1 MSASRKY
8 PNHRKSGVATL
19 KVLTTLIV
27 LAAVGG
33 SGWFGYQKYGNP
45 HNDNP
50 FITKPLA
57 RGDIVRTV
65 SATGTIE
72 PLVKTIVGSEVSG
85 KIEKWN
91 ADFNQTV
98 AAGELLAAIDPSRF
112 KTARNRSAA
121 QLAMSQANA
130 AELGVRFRDAQ
141 REYQR
146 IERLAQRNSAS
157 ENEKLSALAQ
167 MEASEAMW
175 NAAKASVQSAEASLN
190 EAEVDLDRTQI
201 RSPIDG
207 IVIARNIENG
217 QTVAASLQAPELFVI
232 AADLKRMQ
240 VNANVSE
247 ADIGVLKEGGPATFR
262 VDAYPQRNFSGR
274 ISQIRFNAT
283 DVDGIITYTTLIE
296 VENDDLAL
304 RPGMTANVT
313 FEVARAAN
321 VVMIPNAAL
330 RFDPTPPG
338 ETTVKPG
345 SRQSKKP
352 VVYRDVNGQAQSIEI
367 EIGMTNGAFTA
378 LNGETLKEGDEIIID
393 RNWAAAGG
401 DMKDMTQTFR
411 RGGR

>member
-1 MSASRKY
+1 MSPSR
-8 PNHRKSGVATL
+8 PHHPRRKSGVASI
-19 KVLTTLIV
+19 KVVTTIVV
-27 LAAVGG
+27 LAMVGG
-33 SGWFGYQKYGNP
+33 GGWFGYQKYGNP
-45 HNDNP
+45 QNNNP
-50 FITKPLA
+50 FITKPLE

-85 KIEKWN
+85 NIKKWT
-91 ADFNQTV
+91 ADFNQKV
-98 AAGELLAAIDPSRF
+98 SAGELLAEIDPARF
-112 KTARNRSAA
+112 KTARDRSAA
-121 QLAMSQANA
+121 QVAMSRAAA
-130 AELGVRFRDAQ
+130 AELEVRFRDAN
-141 REYQR
+141 REFER
-146 IERLAQRNSAS
+146 IDRLAKRNSAS
-157 ENEKLSALAQ
+157 ENEVLSAKAEKDAA
-167 MEASEAMW
+167 EAAW
-175 NAAKASVQSAEASLN
+175 NAAKASVLSAEASLS
-190 EAEVDLDRTQI
+190 EAEVDLERTQI

-247 ADIGVLKEGGPATFR
+247 ADIGSLKEGGKATFR
-262 VDAYPQRNFSGR
+262 VDAYPKRNFPGR

-313 FEVARAAN
+313 FEVARAAD

-338 ETTVKPG
+338 ESTIQRGPRK
-345 SRQSKKP
+345 SKQP
-352 VVYRDVNGQAQSIEI
+352 VVYRVVDGEAKPVEI
-367 EIGMTNGAFTA
+367 EIGLTNGALTELKSDA
-378 LNGETLKEGDEIIID
+378 LKEGDEIIIE
-393 RNWAAAGG
+393 RNWSADGG
-401 DMKDMTQTFR
+401 GTKDMTRTFR
-411 RGGR
+411 RGRR